1 MAALPSFIPLDEA
14 AQRLNKS
21 EDELRQLAEDG
32 KINAAMVDD
41 RLVVSERDIYRMM
54 PTPKEK
60 LPEYQAVKH
69 LKGEAIGVNEAA
81 RKYDLAQPTLR
92 QWMQKGFVAVLGEDG
107 NKYLLDEAD
116 VAYCKTIYERQGGGK
131 GTRIFNSD
139 GTPWKPKGRIKKPS
153 TSNGKRLSRPN

>member
-1 MAALPSFIPLDEA
+1 MAALPSFIPLNEA

-21 EDELRQLAEDG
+21 EGELRQLAEDG

-69 LKGEAIGVNEAA
+69 LKGQAIGVNEAA
-81 RKYDLAQPTLR
+81 RKYGVSKPNIIVMDAKEVLLQFWEKMAINIY
-92 QWMQKGFVAVLGEDG
+92 WM
-107 NKYLLDEAD
+107 
-116 VAYCKTIYERQGGGK
+116 
-131 GTRIFNSD
+131 
-139 GTPWKPKGRIKKPS
+139 
-153 TSNGKRLSRPN
+153 RLM